1 MDKKHK
7 RYLKLNL
14 MSLFF
19 AGVSFISI
27 TLAWFAY
34 SGLATVETVINVK
47 AWQIEFK
54 KGENKQNS
62 LINVTLND
70 VYPGMQVKNEII
82 NINNLGD
89 DDATLDYEIKS
100 ARIFDDTVTASSQQE
115 LEDILSHNYPF
126 KINMSLSDRHANAHD
141 GTGEFNVSVSWPL
154 DSGDDKS
161 DSDWGKKAYDFNKSE
176 QDKHSADNT
185 YQIRPSISIAISL
198 KAEQY
203 LSNAEAADPE
213 FKLGTIV
220 LYDYKNNVKCTEI
233 STQCIKSYVIDTNNK
248 IGDTQV
254 TLLPDLYNT
263 YYEPVAYTSY
273 NTALTEVTR
282 GWQVTFEGLKVEHIL
297 PIISR
302 DIVNSEMMRPPKS
315 SEVIGNLNY
324 STRLNDYIA
333 SAISQN
339 GYYRFLNEQFPYLTT
354 TKCYWV
360 DTTYSSTQQFALT
373 KVDEEFSKV
382 YNEDKTTTCSVIP
395 VAKVNKIKLKVQ

>member
-1 MDKKHK
+1 MSNKQK

-19 AGVSFISI
+19 TGISFISI

-34 SGLATVETVINVK
+34 SGIASVETTINVK

-54 KGENKQNS
+54 KGEVKQDS

-70 VYPGMQVKNEII
+70 VSPGMQTKSEII

-89 DDATLDYEIKS
+89 DDASIDYEIKS
-100 ARIFDDTVTASSQQE
+100 ARIFDDVISASSQAE

-141 GTGEFNVSVSWPL
+141 GTGEFTVSISWPL

-161 DSDWGKKAYDFNKSE
+161 DSDWGKKAYDFNQSE
-176 QDKHSADNT
+176 QDKHTADNT

-263 YYEPVAYTSY
+263 YYEPVVYTGY

-282 GWQVTFEGLKVEHIL
+282 GWKVTFEGLKVEHIL

-302 DIVNSEMMRPPKS
+302 DIVNSVMMRPPKS

-360 DTTYSSTQQFALT
+360 DTTYSSTQQFALK